1 MRTARNMR
9 RPRPRHVRQAVAAP
23 DWMCGSVHRTAKNS
37 AISGKPTVCAPA
49 RRLAASPRPRHFDKS
64 AIPISL
70 TRPWSHIRR
79 HKWDC
84 GRMED
89 DAYTEKVPSQ
99 GMRMGLWLDKGR
111 LKQRQQPTATVRQ
124 SDVPLGG
131 HSVMPYSEAMTR
143 HRSSAALSTSS
154 LTMVTSNSFSA
165 ESST

>member
-1 MRTARNMR
+1 
-9 RPRPRHVRQAVAAP
+9 
-23 DWMCGSVHRTAKNS
+23 
-37 AISGKPTVCAPA
+37 
-49 RRLAASPRPRHFDKS
+49 
-64 AIPISL
+64 
-70 TRPWSHIRR
+70 
-79 HKWDC
+79 
-84 GRMED
+84 MED

-111 LKQRQQPTATVRQ
+111 IKQRQTAATVRQ

>member
-1 MRTARNMR
+1 
-9 RPRPRHVRQAVAAP
+9 
-23 DWMCGSVHRTAKNS
+23 
-37 AISGKPTVCAPA
+37 
-49 RRLAASPRPRHFDKS
+49 
-64 AIPISL
+64 
-70 TRPWSHIRR
+70 
-79 HKWDC
+79 
-84 GRMED
+84 MED

-99 GMRMGLWLDKGR
+99 GMRMGLWLDQGR
-111 LKQRQQPTATVRQ
+111 LKQPTATVQQ

>member
-1 MRTARNMR
+1 
-9 RPRPRHVRQAVAAP
+9 
-23 DWMCGSVHRTAKNS
+23 
-37 AISGKPTVCAPA
+37 
-49 RRLAASPRPRHFDKS
+49 
-64 AIPISL
+64 
-70 TRPWSHIRR
+70 
-79 HKWDC
+79 
-84 GRMED
+84 MED

-111 LKQRQQPTATVRQ
+111 LKQRQPAATVWQ

>member
-1 MRTARNMR
+1 
-9 RPRPRHVRQAVAAP
+9 
-23 DWMCGSVHRTAKNS
+23 
-37 AISGKPTVCAPA
+37 
-49 RRLAASPRPRHFDKS
+49 
-64 AIPISL
+64 
-70 TRPWSHIRR
+70 
-79 HKWDC
+79 
-84 GRMED
+84 MED

-111 LKQRQQPTATVRQ
+111 IKQRQQLTATVWQ
-124 SDVPLGG
+124 SDVPAGG

>member
-1 MRTARNMR
+1 
-9 RPRPRHVRQAVAAP
+9 
-23 DWMCGSVHRTAKNS
+23 
-37 AISGKPTVCAPA
+37 
-49 RRLAASPRPRHFDKS
+49 
-64 AIPISL
+64 
-70 TRPWSHIRR
+70 
-79 HKWDC
+79 
-84 GRMED
+84 MED

-111 LKQRQQPTATVRQ
+111 IKQRQTAATVRQ
-124 SDVPLGG
+124 SDVSLGG